1 MAIDY
6 AGLYPNTRV
15 RGLEEVTNNLNK
27 QIIEITQRTMSGLIK
42 AAAHVR
48 RSTENTAPVT
58 PVDLGNL
65 RASWFV
71 VTSNSIPV
79 GKSPT
84 FIGYQAIKLS
94 GEHSMTVAEAQEIIV
109 AKTTGRIKFLM
120 MGYSVNYAL
129 FVHEMIGADFKRVK
143 KVKDKKTGK
152 NRLLSSGPKWLE
164 TALKRE
170 TPRIIQIIKEN
181 ASF

>member
-1 MAIDY
+1 MSMY
-6 AGLYPNTRV
+6 TQMYPNTRV
-15 RGLEEVTNNLNK
+15 KGLEKVVSNLNK
-27 QIIEITQRTMSGLIK
+27 EIVNITQRTMSGLIK

-48 RSTENTAPVT
+48 RSTEDTAPVT

-79 GKSPT
+79 GQGPT
-84 FIGYQAIKLS
+84 FKGYQASKLT
-94 GEHSMTVAEAQEIIV
+94 GEHTMTVAEAQEIIV
-109 AKTTGRIKFLM
+109 AKSGTRIKFLM
-120 MGYSVNYAL
+120 MGYSANYAL

-143 KVKDKKTGK
+143 KKKNKATGEVK
-152 NRLLSSGPKWLE
+152 LLPSGPKWLE
-164 TALKRE
+164 TAIKRE
-170 TPRIIQIIKEN
+170 TPRIIQIIREN